1 MGEFVDALDV
11 SPWATEAMGWAVRIG
26 LVLGKPGR
34 RIDPNGTATRAEVA
48 TIIHRLALSIAVS
61 GADPMN

>member
-1 MGEFVDALDV
+1 MGCQNRTC
-11 SPWATEAMGWAVRIG
+11 SR
-26 LVLGKPGR
+26 KPGR